1 MQSSPLLFN
10 QKKNP
15 RLFWGIVLTDML
27 IVGITLKK
35 KQKTNTNLKCKEH
48 AILGTHATGIYV
60 KTQLTYTI
68 LCYKLVYWN

>member
-1 MQSSPLLFN
+1 
-10 QKKNP
+10 
-15 RLFWGIVLTDML
+15 ML

-68 LCYKLVYWN
+68 LCYKLVY